1 MFDYFASGFSLML
14 LASSTCCTMRRCA
27 GVDQIRLIKSIST
40 ARFVWSFGMNAACGH
55 RYFLGMGSGGGGG
68 GGGRLL
74 CILLYYYFEEHHP
87 V

>member
-1 MFDYFASGFSLML
+1 ML
-14 LASSTCCTMRRCA
+14 LASSTCCTMKRCA

-68 GGGRLL
+68 GGGRSSSSNSSSSRG
-74 CILLYYYFEEHHP
+74 HRGSS
-87 V
+87 